1 MGTGAADMAQQLV
14 ADALIEQAS
23 QATGLN
29 YFGGETYREGLDVL
43 VDDLNAGAAKGW
55 HTEAG
60 LARGAHDIS
69 HWLKNRLKVE
79 DYLKQNPELL
89 DRPIERPVFVMGVPR
104 TGTTLMSN
112 LLAADPSR
120 RSPLTWE
127 IDDPVPPATSATLT
141 TDPRALARLVEEK
154 AAMAANP
161 DMGKYYRGSA
171 IYPNEDV
178 FIMAHDFKT
187 LMIES
192 KGKLPGYKDFI
203 FSTDMTSAYEYHKKF
218 IQTLQHHAPG
228 VWNCKKPS
236 HALWL
241 ETLFK
246 VYPDARVIWTHR
258 DPYTATGSLCSI
270 ISLNHM
276 AHMGKIDAEWLG
288 EDYSWQAAE
297 HANRIMDFSDKFGE
311 DKIIDVHYA
320 DLVDDPVGE
329 TKKLYAKL
337 GDEWTSA
344 TEAGIQGWVDENPQ
358 NKFGKHEY
366 KLGKYG
372 LSMEQLEPLFE
383 RYLSRYDVAREG

>member
-1 MGTGAADMAQQLV
+1 MAQQLV

-29 YFGGETYREGLDVL
+29 YFGGESYREGLDVL
-43 VDDLNAGAAKGW
+43 VNDLNAGAAKGW
-55 HTEAG
+55 HNESG
-60 LARGAHDIS
+60 IARSAHDIS

-89 DRPIERPVFVMGVPR
+89 SRPIERPVFVMGVPR

-112 LLAADPSR
+112 LLAADPAR

-141 TDPRALARLVEEK
+141 TDPRALARLAEEK
-154 AAMAANP
+154 AMHAANP

-171 IYPNEDV
+171 IYPNECV
-178 FIMAHDFKT
+178 FFMAHDFKT

-192 KGKLPGYKDFI
+192 KGKLPGYKEFI
-203 FSTDMTSAYEYHKKF
+203 FSCDMTSAYEYHKKF
-218 IQTLQHHAPG
+218 LQVLQHHAPG
-228 VWNCKKPS
+228 VWNVKKPS

-241 ETLFK
+241 ETIFQ

-258 DPYTATGSLCSI
+258 DPFTATGSLCSV
-270 ISLNHM
+270 ISLSHL

-297 HANRIMDFSDKFGE
+297 HANRIMDFRDKFGE

-320 DLVDDPVGE
+320 DLVSDPVGE

-337 GDEWTSA
+337 GDEWSSA
-344 TEAGIQGWVDENPQ
+344 TEAGIQGWVDDNPQ

-366 KLGKYG
+366 KLAQYG

-383 RYLSRYDVAREG
+383 RYLSRYDVAHEG